1 LRRDDEE
8 SIRETIFELLTHRL
22 KKSYD
27 IDPLRDVQII
37 SPLRERT
44 ALSCKSLNKEC
55 QERLNKNPKIENCP
69 FKIGDKVI
77 QTKNEYEKDI
87 INGDIGYIRS
97 INLQEKIIYVDFENP
112 DRLVEIPLHENNLE
126 LAYCITCHKFQG
138 SEAPIIIIP
147 IHRSFGPLIMQRN
160 WLYTAVSRAKDV
172 CILIGQREEI
182 PKIIRRNHQ
191 QKRFTNLARFL
202 CEEKG

>member
-1 LRRDDEE
+1 M
-8 SIRETIFELLTHRL
+8 SRL
-22 KKSYD
+22 F
-27 IDPLRDVQII
+27 

-44 ALSCKSLNKEC
+44 SLSCKAFNKEC
-55 QERLNKNPKIENCP
+55 QERLNKNSKVENSL
-69 FKIGDKVI
+69 FKVGDKVI
-77 QTKNEYEKDI
+77 QTKNEYDLDI

-97 INLQEKIIYVDFENP
+97 INPEEKTIYVDFENP
-112 DRLVEIPLHENNLE
+112 ERLVEIPLHENNLE

-160 WLYTAVSRAKDV
+160 WLYTAVSRAKQV
-172 CILIGQREEI
+172 CILVGQREEI
-182 PKIIRRNHQ
+182 AKIIRRNHQ